1 MELFLS
7 SLKELK
13 PHRVKGTAI
22 FMTSNRGVP
31 LSLIHYFKHAK
42 TLHERV
48 VFLTVQT
55 QHVPDVTDEDRIAQ
69 VVDYGEGLFGAQ
81 VSYGFMQTPDIPSVM
96 RKLRA
101 HGIEADLGD
110 LSFFLG
116 RETLVYTGDSK
127 MSITRKIFFKFLSQ
141 NAIPASAFF
150 RLPPGRVIELG
161 VQIEI

>member
-1 MELFLS
+1 
-7 SLKELK
+7 
-13 PHRVKGTAI
+13 
-22 FMTSNRGVP
+22 VP
-31 LSLIHYFKHAK
+31 EVA
-42 TLHERV
+42 E
-48 VFLTVQT
+48 
-55 QHVPDVTDEDRIAQ
+55 EERIAQ

-81 VSYGFMQTPDIPSVM
+81 VSYGFMQTPDIPNVM
-96 RKLRA
+96 KKLRA

-141 NAIPASAFF
+141 NATPASAFF